1 MFQNLEISSV
11 KNSMGNEVSVA
22 SPQTTGDLLRDLN
35 VDFPDFV
42 PQSVLG
48 NFKLFKVV
56 HCAHDSYRSSGAVV
70 KIFFSGSDDAGELAS
85 RVQRVL
91 ALRSQ
96 FSSLL
101 HANVV
106 PYDSADV
113 SPRSAIL
120 VRQFF
125 GKNLHERLF
134 SPPLLTH
141 GQKLWLSYQ
150 LLAATAQLHS
160 SGVCHGD
167 LKLENVFVS
176 SSLHLM
182 VSDIALF
189 KPVSFLAEDP
199 VASFSLFYEGDLKKR
214 KCFVAPERFV
224 SGGSRRWFESEP
236 FTEGLS
242 KIDSFSIGCCLAE
255 LFLDGAHVCDLPEV
269 LLFRTGG
276 FDPAEN
282 VHAKVQD
289 EKARALICS
298 LLRRNPVERPSA
310 LEALHAGSVFPPA
323 FMNILL
329 PLCFVCAQPPYT
341 QADFRMMLLRENLDG
356 ILRAICPGVKLSLQ
370 FERFTAGEISDTW
383 EATPGNARL
392 RLDGALKHPVI
403 NAKSGER
410 FSRRLFELW
419 GLGSRAAS
427 ANGMDQWREL
437 LPVKLSELYD
447 TLSGEDMN
455 ESLEVDENSFDVFLT
470 LLGSTAALSTFP
482 RSKLIFL
489 QVAAAVAPLASQAAL
504 SDILIPY
511 VHDFAVSAES
521 HAIRAAA
528 LTALVAAVRAL
539 KTSETGLFSDYLF
552 PAVLSVEPAAALSAA
567 AALAT
572 EATRLASGSVDYDK
586 KLAAIEMFMERAVQ
600 RVGALKNSPTAKTAF
615 LTALPLLA
623 VSGVSFKTILPALTS
638 LISDQHWAVRAAA
651 CRHSSSVL
659 FPILTAEGVIL
670 PILLQGLQDADERV
684 LASALL
690 SLESLICTVV
700 LKLKLLLSIAEKVW
714 PFLFHPNRV
723 AISSI
728 AERLLTV
735 VLAERIPQADQL
747 VFLPGILNSHRCLDE
762 LPLEQPLSYD
772 MMEALA
778 FRSQG
783 QVPFAS
789 KRAAEALK
797 HYITSFA
804 KAAASRV
811 KEEVS
816 SAAEVNKSTL
826 EVIAVNPGIPGVRDY
841 TFIAEWEDFMKPV
854 SAHVSSEVN
863 WRVAALCLPRAPLE
877 LGTLSSLDG
886 SFTSLYTA
894 QGGSQQIQRDYLGTL
909 PGVPIMKISPNKMP
923 EGVALATL
931 AEFQGGAVAIDAT
944 DDGRIVVAAGA
955 AGSVGVYRLAHLDK
969 EGSLTASKRLELG
982 CKLRK
987 LKVLRNSKAVA
998 IPTEGSLSIYRL
1010 DSNSSLPIAKCSSNF
1025 GEVLDLVQF
1034 DAAFESCIFAVTR
1047 NGRLFGWDYRSDRIA
1062 CDFPLPC
1069 LSLASSLCVLRD
1081 CLTAV
1086 VGHYSGKL
1094 SLLDLR
1100 SSRGLKSYRL
1110 SGRGSSILTLAP
1122 AATPGCVWLASGS
1135 DVCEVS
1141 VETGGVPR
1149 HYFLVSES
1157 AASENHAPITIPHL
1171 LPIEE
1176 AAGIMQANFDE
1187 IPRDAGGEY
1196 SCRKIIPLSSGSV
1209 FTAHA
1214 DEVVRIWQP
1223 ATETASTVPRSAVM
1237 SSLSTVGSVKVFAQQ
1252 PPKQKV
1258 GGHRDAIT
1266 DCCLASLQS
1275 EMLITAG
1282 RDGLVK
1288 IWK

>member
-1 MFQNLEISSV
+1 
-11 KNSMGNEVSVA
+11 MGNEVSVA

-70 KIFFSGSDDAGELAS
+70 KIFFSGIDEAGELSS
-85 RVQRVL
+85 RVQKVL
-91 ALRSQ
+91 SLRSQ

-141 GQKLWLSYQ
+141 GQKMWLSFQ
-150 LLAATAQLHS
+150 LLAAAAQLHS
-160 SGVCHGD
+160 AGICHGD

-189 KPVSFLAEDP
+189 KPVAFLAEDP

-224 SGGSRRWFESEP
+224 AAGSRRWFDSEP
-236 FTEGLS
+236 FTELLS

-282 VHAKVQD
+282 IHAKVQD
-289 EKARALICS
+289 PKARALIS
-298 LLRRNPVERPSA
+298 ALLRRQPAERPSA
-310 LEALHAGSVFPPA
+310 LDALQSENIFPPA

-329 PLCFVCAQPPYT
+329 PLFFICAQPPYT
-341 QADFRMMLLRENLDG
+341 QADCRMIFLRENLNG
-356 ILRAICPGVKLSLQ
+356 ILRAICPAVKIN
-370 FERFTAGEISDTW
+370 FEFDRFTTGEVFDTW
-383 EATPGNARL
+383 EATPGSARL

-403 NAKSGER
+403 TSTSGER
-410 FSRRLFELW
+410 FSRKLFDLWRL
-419 GLGSRAAS
+419 GARAAS
-427 ANGMDQWREL
+427 ANDVDQWREL
-437 LPVKLSELYD
+437 LPMKLSELYD
-447 TLSGEDMN
+447 TLSGEDVKSQEVN
-455 ESLEVDENSFDVFLT
+455 VDEYSLDVFLT

-489 QVAAAVAPLASQAAL
+489 QVAAAVAPSASQAAL
-504 SDILIPY
+504 CDILIPY
-511 VHDFAVSAES
+511 VHDFAVSADS
-521 HAIRAAA
+521 QPIRAAA

-539 KTSETGLFSDYLF
+539 EKSETGLFSDYLF
-552 PAVLSVEPAAALSAA
+552 PAVLSVEPAAALPAA

-572 EATRLASGSVDYDK
+572 EAMRLAAGSVDYDK

-600 RVGALKNSPTAKTAF
+600 RVGALKNSTTAKMAF
-615 LTALPLLA
+615 LSALPLLS
-623 VSGVSFKTILPALTS
+623 VSGVSFKTLLPAVSS
-638 LISDQHWAVRAAA
+638 LITDQHWAVRAAA
-651 CRHSSSVL
+651 CRYPTAVS
-659 FPILTAEGVIL
+659 FPTATVETVIL
-670 PILLQGLQDADERV
+670 PIQLQGLQDADERV
-684 LASALL
+684 LSSALI
-690 SLESLICTVV
+690 SLESLICAVE
-700 LKLKLLLSIAEKVW
+700 LRLKLLLSVAEKVH

-723 AISSI
+723 AISSK
-728 AERLLTV
+728 AERLLSV
-735 VLAERIPQADQL
+735 VLAARIPQADQL
-747 VFLPGILNSHRCLDE
+747 VFLQSILASSRCLDE
-762 LPLEQPLSYD
+762 LPAEQPLSYD
-772 MMEALA
+772 MMEAIA

-783 QVPFAS
+783 QVPFGAR
-789 KRAAEALK
+789 KAAEALK
-797 HYITSFA
+797 QYISSFA
-804 KAAASRV
+804 KAAASRI

-816 SAAEVNKSTL
+816 SAAEVNRYSL

-841 TFIAEWEDFMKPV
+841 TVVAEWEDFMKP
-854 SAHVSSEVN
+854 SAAPVLSEIN
-863 WRVAALCLPRAPLE
+863 WRVAALCLPRSPME
-877 LGTLSSLDG
+877 IGTLSSLDG

-894 QGGSQQIQRDYLGTL
+894 QAVSQQRDYLSTL
-909 PGVPIMKISPNKMP
+909 PGVPMVKISPPKMP

-955 AGSVGVYRLAHLDK
+955 AGSVGIYRLAHLDK
-969 EGSLTASKRLELG
+969 EGTLTASKRLELNT
-982 CKLRK
+982 KLRK

-998 IPTEGSLSIYRL
+998 IPSDGNLSIYRL
-1010 DSNSSLPIAKCSSNF
+1010 DSSSLAPIAKCSAKF
-1025 GEVLDLVQF
+1025 GEILDLVQF
-1034 DAAFESCIFAVTR
+1034 DAAFESCIFGVTR

-1062 CDFPLPC
+1062 CNVPLPC

-1094 SLLDLR
+1094 SLIDLR
-1100 SSRGLKSYRL
+1100 SSRALKSYRL
-1110 SGRGSSILTLAP
+1110 SGRGSSVLTLAP
-1122 AATPGCVWLASGS
+1122 SATPGCVWLASGS

-1149 HYFLVSES
+1149 HYFLVSEA

-1176 AAGIMQANFDE
+1176 AAGILQADFDE
-1187 IPRDAGGEY
+1187 IPRDALGGEY

-1223 ATETASTVPRSAVM
+1223 STETAATVPRSAVV

-1252 PPKQKV
+1252 PPKQKG